1 MPRCLQVLSARYHA
15 GECLSASFASERL
28 LSSKPTLTL
37 LVTDTLPERHAILSL
52 LTDETMPWLVF
63 GEEPAALWTG
73 LDKAQA
79 LIETHPLIALHVFA
93 LLENTQHHWHFL
105 LGQQDD
111 QLSDAFDEHWQQGPF
126 VATDRRALP
135 KEEAQRTWP
144 SLTDSSLAIWSWLQN
159 RDPQCSPGLRF
170 IDQDELCLIA
180 RNAPLLTACQTAE
193 K

>member
-1 MPRCLQVLSARYHA
+1 MPRCLQVLSAHYHT
-15 GECLSASFASERL
+15 GECLSASFAPERL

-37 LVTDTLPERHAILSL
+37 LVTDTLPEHHAILAQM
-52 LTDETMPWLVF
+52 TDETTPWLVF
-63 GEEPAALWTG
+63 GEETAALWTG
-73 LDKAQA
+73 LDKAQT
-79 LIETHPLIALHVFA
+79 LIESHPLIAVHVFS

-111 QLSDAFDEHWQQGPF
+111 QLGDAFDEHWHQGPF
-126 VATDRRALP
+126 VATDRRALTP
-135 KEEAQRTWP
+135 EETQRTWP

-159 RDPQCSPGLRF
+159 RDPQCSAGLRF

-180 RNAPLLTACQTAE
+180 RNAPLLTACQTSE